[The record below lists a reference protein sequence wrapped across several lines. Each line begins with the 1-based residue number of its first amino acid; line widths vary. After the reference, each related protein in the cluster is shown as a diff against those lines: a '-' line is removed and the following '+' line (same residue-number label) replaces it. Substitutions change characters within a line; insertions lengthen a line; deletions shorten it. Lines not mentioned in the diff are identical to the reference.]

1 MGQVSS
7 YSPQIEKLLALSA
20 PPKGARLD
28 AADLFPGARAGEAAL
43 AGLWQ
48 RWGDWTKAHEVAQEI
63 HTAEGSY
70 WHGILHRQEP
80 DPGNAAY
87 WFRRVGRHAIFP
99 ALREVAEGLG
109 WSPGTQWDPFAF
121 IDLYEQTRRRGSE
134 AERSMVAAIEA
145 AEWDLLFRWCVEPR
159 S

>member
-1 MGQVSS
+1 MGRVSS
-7 YSPQIEKLLALSA
+7 YSPEIETLLRMSSA
-20 PPKGARLD
+20 PKGARLE
-28 AADLFPGARAGEAAL
+28 AAELFPHARAGEAAL
-43 AGLWQ
+43 AGLWL

-87 WFRRVGRHAIFP
+87 WFRRAGRHAIFP
-99 ALREVAEGLG
+99 ALHEAAAGLG
-109 WSPGTQWDPFAF
+109 WSHGTQWDPFAF
-121 IDLYEQTRRRGSE
+121 IDLYEQVRRRGSE
-134 AERSMVAAIEA
+134 AERTMVAAIEA
-145 AEWDLLFRWCVEPR
+145 AEWELLFGWCVEPR

>member
-1 MGQVSS
+1 MRQVGT
-7 YSPQIEKLLALSA
+7 YSPEIEHLLELKQ
-20 PPKGARLD
+20 PPQGTPLK
-28 AADLFPGARAGEAAL
+28 AAGLFPGARAGEAAL
-43 AGLWQ
+43 TGLWL

-87 WFRRVGRHAIFP
+87 WFRRVGRHPIFP
-99 ALREVAEGLG
+99 ALREAAAGLG

-121 IDLYEQTRRRGSE
+121 IDLYEHVRRRGNE
-134 AERSMVAAIEA
+134 AERAMVAAIEA
-145 AEWDLLFRWCVEPR
+145 AEWDLLFRWCVEPC

>member
-1 MGQVSS
+1 MGQVSA
-7 YSPQIEKLLALSA
+7 YSPEVEKLLALKT
-20 PPKGARLD
+20 PPKGIVLE
-28 AADLFPGARAGEAAL
+28 AAELFPGARAGEAAL
-43 AGLWQ
+43 AGLWLH
-48 RWGDWTKAHEVAQEI
+48 WGDWTRAHEVAQEI

-99 ALREVAEGLG
+99 ALHEAAAELG
-109 WSPGTQWDPFAF
+109 WSHGTQWDPFAF
-121 IDLYEQTRRRGSE
+121 IERYEQVRRRGSE
-134 AERSMVAAIEA
+134 TERTMVAAIEA